1 MTFMIAYTRT
11 PNAALCAQEAEISSI
26 KVGNMMSVYAQDEMR
41 SQSAQQIHKKYPDA
55 GYYTENVR
63 FYLKGEHEK
72 NVSYRS
78 RRSKDGYDIF
88 RLPENI
94 CSRLHD
100 PVLNVPAMFAF
111 AENGQAIF
119 TAHFADDKPSNSENG
134 YHALHFNENGDVVKV
149 AIVEAQDNLCT
160 YDLSGEIPDR
170 LSEIITTAA
179 AIKAPHCKS
188 VLKMLA
194 GALEDEQIIKSLH
207 DTYTRQ
213 YKEAL
218 VV

>member
-1 MTFMIAYTRT
+1 MTFMIAYTTT
-11 PNAALCAQEAEISSI
+11 PNAALCAQEMEISSVP
-26 KVGNMMSVYAQDEMR
+26 VGNMMSAVAQDEMR
-41 SQSAQQIHKKYPDA
+41 NQSAQQIHKKYPDA

-72 NVSYRS
+72 NSVYRS

-88 RLPENI
+88 RQPENL

-100 PVLNVPAMFAF
+100 PLLNVPAMFAF

-119 TAHFADDKPSNSENG
+119 TAHFADDKPANNEDG
-134 YHALHFNENGDVVKV
+134 YHALHFNENGDVVKIAV
-149 AIVEAQDNLCT
+149 VEAQDNLCT
-160 YDLSGEIPDR
+160 YNLSGEMPDR
-170 LSEIITTAA
+170 LSEIIATVAE
-179 AIKAPHCKS
+179 IKAPHCKS

-194 GALEDEQIIKSLH
+194 GVVEDELIVKSLR
-207 DTYTRQ
+207 DTYVRQ